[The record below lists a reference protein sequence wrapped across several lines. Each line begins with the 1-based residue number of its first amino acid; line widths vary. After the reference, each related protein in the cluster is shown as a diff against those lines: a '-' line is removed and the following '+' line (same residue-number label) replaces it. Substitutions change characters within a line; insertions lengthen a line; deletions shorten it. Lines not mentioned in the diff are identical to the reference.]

1 MTSKIEKTTTVST
14 DPQKNSHID
23 MNLDIQFPNV
33 PCFLLEVTIRTSV
46 NSLEHDEVV
55 GSFKYLHLDQQGN
68 TVQSFEGYNPFKE
81 VDLNDEGATVDL
93 INQFYE
99 KKLTCAVKGT
109 ILIPKVTG

>member
-23 MNLDIQFPNV
+23 MNLDINFPHV

-55 GSFKYLHLDQQGN
+55 GSFKYFHLDQQGN
-68 TVQSFEGYNPFKE
+68 TVDTFDGYNPFKG
-81 VDLNDEGATVDL
+81 VDLSDEVITVDL
-93 INQFYE
+93 INQFYD